1 VSRSIFSI
9 PAGLA
14 AVRALLSTW
23 RGRFIAAFLAVQLA
37 VPLAYYTA
45 RRDPH
50 DERFAWR
57 MFSPMRMVQCD
68 PRVVVDDRPFS
79 LGGRFHEAWI
89 ELARRGRF
97 VVIEAM
103 AAELCRERPGRSVRV
118 SMTCRALDGTEEH
131 WGGYDM
137 CEVPEL

>member
-1 VSRSIFSI
+1 MTLV
-9 PAGLA
+9 A
-14 AVRALLSTW
+14 AARALLSTG
-23 RGRFIAAFLAVQLA
+23 RGRFIAVFVAVQALL
-37 VPLAYYTA
+37 PLHYYLA
-45 RRDPH
+45 RRDRH

-68 PRVVVDDRPFS
+68 LRFIEDGQPIA
-79 LGGRFHEAWI
+79 LGSRFHEAWI

-103 AAELCRERPGRSVRV
+103 AADLCREKDGRRV
-118 SMTCRALDGTEEH
+118 VVTMSCRYVDGTRED

-137 CEVPEL
+137 CSVPEL